1 MLKGEESGRNW
12 RSNPP
17 RKPPTIHHPFFF
29 LFTNSLSLSFLTCPL
44 PFPAWHSL
52 HVVSLIVTRSPLLSQ
67 TYFFTRN
74 ERGIFASFFS
84 PSSPHPFFP
93 LSRRRRAKLGTFS
106 APRPTLAKLKWL
118 LFSSSYTCTSI
129 YLSLPSENAASTNG
143 NVASPSSSPR
153 GGDL

>member
-1 MLKGEESGRNW
+1 MEETGGV
-12 RSNPP
+12 
-17 RKPPTIHHPFFF
+17 IHQGNHQLSAILFPFHQ
-29 LFTNSLSLSFLTCPL
+29 LSLSLPLPSSLLTYPL
-44 PFPAWHSL
+44 PFPTWHSL

-84 PSSPHPFFP
+84 LPHLFFP

-129 YLSLPSENAASTNG
+129 YLSLPSESAASTNG
-143 NVASPSSSPR
+143 NVASPSPLEAEIYDE
-153 GGDL
+153 GC

>member
-1 MLKGEESGRNW
+1 MEETGGVIHQGNHQLSTIL
-12 RSNPP
+12 SFSFS
-17 RKPPTIHHPFFF
+17 PT
-29 LFTNSLSLSFLTCPL
+29 LSLLPHLPL
-44 PFPAWHSL
+44 AFSL

>member
-29 LFTNSLSLSFLTCPL
+29 LFTNSLSLLPHLPLAFSGMAFLARC
-44 PFPAWHSL
+44 FANCDSVAAFVSDIFL
-52 HVVSLIVTRSPLLSQ
+52 HEEREGNFCLLFQ
-67 TYFFTRN
+67 
-74 ERGIFASFFS
+74 
-84 PSSPHPFFP
+84 PPPPPHPFFP